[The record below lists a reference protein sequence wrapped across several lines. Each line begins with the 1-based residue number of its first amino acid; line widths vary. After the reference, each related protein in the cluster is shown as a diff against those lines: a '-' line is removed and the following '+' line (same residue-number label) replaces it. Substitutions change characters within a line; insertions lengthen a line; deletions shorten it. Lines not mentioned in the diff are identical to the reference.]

1 MAKLAEAEPDK
12 FRKASQAKDIPYR
25 VLKKKQ
31 LKEHQVMVK
40 RNGITYIITV
50 NGNPRLA
57 QAING
62 MTNPDADISG
72 AIGKIVE
79 FMQKCN
85 RTLSQLYTSRNPNFV
100 VSNFIRDSIYSST
113 MLLVKESPE
122 YLAHFIA
129 NVSKYNPWKMSSMF
143 RKWNRGEVDDAD
155 MLLFKRFMLNGGETG
170 YTELKA
176 MEERKND
183 IAKQIKNATGKSR
196 AKLIWEWIATSLD
209 VVGRAV
215 ENTNRFGAFVT
226 SLDMG
231 RDVTRAAYDAKEISV
246 NFNRKGSGSKMMDA
260 NGQTKLGNTAA
271 FVSGV
276 GRSLYIFWNAAIQG
290 TGNLFKNYRRHPL
303 KATAMTTFWL
313 GLGYLMSAFMMG
325 SD

>member
-1 MAKLAEAEPDK
+1 
-12 FRKASQAKDIPYR
+12 
-25 VLKKKQ
+25 
-31 LKEHQVMVK
+31 
-40 RNGITYIITV
+40 
-50 NGNPRLA
+50 
-57 QAING
+57 
-62 MTNPDADISG
+62 
-72 AIGKIVE
+72 
-79 FMQKCN
+79 
-85 RTLSQLYTSRNPNFV
+85 
-100 VSNFIRDSIYSST
+100 
-113 MLLVKESPE
+113 
-122 YLAHFIA
+122 
-129 NVSKYNPWKMSSMF
+129 MSSMF

-196 AKLIWEWIATSLD
+196 AKLIWEWIATSLN
-209 VVGRAV
+209 VVGRSV

-246 NFNRKGSGSKMMDA
+246 NFNRKGSGSKMMGA

-276 GRSLYIFWNAAIQG
+276 GR
-290 TGNLFKNYRRHPL
+290 
-303 KATAMTTFWL
+303 
-313 GLGYLMSAFMMG
+313 
-325 SD
+325 